1 MLIQTDLVI
10 PENKISTVQPEFKEF
25 NQTRSVKEET
35 QLFRTQKIAGL
46 AALSHQATQQYF
58 DGELDAMDEDEEG
71 CYLNVDKDSKAGS
84 AVDHLL

>member
-1 MLIQTDLVI
+1 MLIQTDLII
-10 PENKISTVQPEFKEF
+10 PENKISTVQPEF

-46 AALSHQATQQYF
+46 AALSHKATQQYF
-58 DGELDAMDEDEEG
+58 DAELDAMDEDEEG